1 MLSHWF
7 LTDDIP
13 LALCA
18 SYHHQPGLVVASYL
32 VAAFAAYTAFHLI
45 ARVRAAST
53 TSGRLAWLATAGL
66 SMGFGIW
73 AMHFIAML
81 AVEIPIAIRFNLPL
95 TVLSAGFAI
104 VASAVAFHLVANE
117 TVSRVRLG
125 VAGITLGSGIGLMH
139 YVGMAALS
147 MSARIYYDPW
157 LFALS
162 VVVAVMLSTAAL
174 VTLTMLPVLRTGRW
188 QAARLAGAAVMGLA
202 IVLMHYTGM
211 FATYFYPEP
220 GLQQA
225 GTLFDPPVMAAAISF
240 VALLLVGLALVS
252 ALFDQRAERAE
263 NLLRDAINCISE
275 GFVIYDSADRLV
287 ICNDAYRRM
296 YHESADVM
304 VPGARLE
311 DILRDGL
318 AKGRYPDVQGLD
330 ESWLAERMRQ
340 HRSAQGTIEQ
350 QLSNGSW
357 VLNTDRR
364 MSNGGLV
371 GLRIDISALK
381 AAQTALR
388 DSEQRFRDFAELTSD
403 WFWEQDTNLRFTLV
417 GNGTPLLRPG
427 DQSHIGKLRW
437 ELNDTSRDPDR
448 WEAHKQDVM
457 NHRPF
462 RDFRYDRVGPDGRTR
477 HVSISGV
484 PMHDESGRF
493 LGYRGTGRDI
503 TLEVEAEAEVRLAKE
518 RAEQAETM
526 LRDAVDSISEGFVI
540 YDSEDRFVM
549 CNETYRSLYAQ
560 AADLLVPG
568 ARYEAIVR
576 QWLTRGGQADAG
588 MNIEQALATRLE
600 QHRSDTRTIE
610 QQLSDGRWLMI
621 TDRPMSNGGI
631 AGLRI
636 DISELKSVQA
646 ALHES
651 ERRLDKAQEIAGI
664 GSWEIDASTGD
675 AIWSKQLYR
684 IRGIAPD
691 QQQTLEGLANTIHP
705 DDWGRVREWLYQL
718 RAGVSQQPIEYHIQ
732 RPDSEIRIVNVEG
745 QVVTDASGAVTKITG
760 TVQDVTE
767 RRQTERQLVQA
778 QKMESVGQLTGGLAH
793 DFNNILGAVIGHLDL
808 AESDAEPGSTTAE
821 HCQVALDA
829 ALRGAELVKR
839 LLAFSRRQVLYPK
852 PTNLHGVI
860 ANLLPLV
867 ERALGEHIG
876 ITTQFAPQLWPAVA
890 DTAQL
895 ESAMLNLIV
904 NARDAMPLG
913 GTLAIEAANVTISTT
928 LATTSGELQPGDYAV
943 ISVSDTGSGMPPEV
957 LAHVFEP
964 FFTTKGPAAG
974 SGLGLSMVFGTMQQ
988 LGGTV
993 HIYSEVGVGTTVR
1006 LYLPRADAPQPTQA
1020 KPECSGE
1027 PLPTGDESVL
1037 MVEDNAQIRTVGTT
1051 ILRGLGY
1058 QVTVADSGDAAMQ
1071 HIENG
1076 ERFDLLFSDIVM
1088 PGQLDGIALAH
1099 ALRAYDPTV
1108 RILFTS
1114 GFSSPVTLRERIV
1127 ELEGAE
1133 LIAKPYR
1140 KADLAKLV
1148 RSVLNQATEAV
1159 A

>member
-7 LTDDIP
+7 LTDAIP

-18 SYHHQPGLVVASYL
+18 SYHHQPGLGVASYL

-45 ARVRAAST
+45 ARGRAAST

-81 AVEIPIAIRFNLPL
+81 AVEIPIAIRFDLPV
-95 TVLSAGFAI
+95 TVLSASFAI
-104 VASAVAFHLVANE
+104 VASALAFHLVADE
-117 TVSRVRLG
+117 PVSRVRLG
-125 VAGITLGSGIGLMH
+125 LAGITLGAGIGLMH

-147 MSARIYYDPW
+147 LPARIYYDPW

-162 VVVAVMLSTAAL
+162 VVVAVLLSTAAL
-174 VTLTMLPVLRTGRW
+174 VILTMMPPLRAGRW
-188 QAARLAGAAVMGLA
+188 QTRRLAGAAVMGLA

-225 GTLFDPPVMAAAISF
+225 GTLFDPPIMAAAISF
-240 VALLLVGLALVS
+240 VALLLVGLALVG
-252 ALFDQRAERAE
+252 ALFDQRVERAE

-275 GFVIYDSADRLV
+275 GFVIYDGGDRLV

-296 YHESADVM
+296 YHESADLM
-304 VPGARLE
+304 IPGARLE

-318 AKGRYPDVQGLD
+318 AKGRYPDVQGVD
-330 ESWLAERMRQ
+330 EAWLAERMRQ

-350 QLSNGSW
+350 QLSSGSW

-371 GLRIDISALK
+371 GLRVDISALK

-403 WFWEQDTNLRFTLV
+403 WFWEQDVDLRFTLV
-417 GNGTPLLRPG
+417 GHGTPLLRPG
-427 DQSHIGKLRW
+427 DHSHIGKLRW
-437 ELNDTSRDPDR
+437 EMNDTSKNPER

-484 PMHDESGRF
+484 PMHAESGRF
-493 LGYRGTGRDI
+493 VGYRGTGRDV
-503 TLEVEAEAEVRLAKE
+503 TLEVEAEAEVRQAKE

-540 YDSEDRFVM
+540 YDSEDRLVM
-549 CNETYRSLYAQ
+549 CNEAYRKLYPEG
-560 AADLLVPG
+560 ADVIVPG
-568 ARYEAIVR
+568 KTFEEIVSQVIARGDYSDATGHQKVWLEDRLRQHREAI
-576 QWLTRGGQADAG
+576 G
-588 MNIEQALATRLE
+588 
-600 QHRSDTRTIE
+600 TIE
-610 QQLSDGRWLMI
+610 QRLSNGSWVLI
-621 TDRPMSNGGI
+621 SDRRMRSGGI

-636 DISELKSVQA
+636 DISALKSVQA

-684 IRGIAPD
+684 IRGIHHD

-705 DDWGRVREWLYQL
+705 EDWGRVRDWLYGL
-718 RAGVSQQPIEYHIQ
+718 RDGKPQQAIEYRIQ
-732 RPDSEIRIVNVEG
+732 RPAGEIRIVSVEG
-745 QVVTDASGAVTKITG
+745 HAVADASGVVEKLNG

-778 QKMESVGQLTGGLAH
+778 QKMECVGQLTGGLAH

-808 AESDAEPGSTTAE
+808 AESDAEPGSTAAE

-943 ISVSDTGSGMPPEV
+943 ISVSDTGCGMSPEV
-957 LAHVFEP
+957 LAHAFEP
-964 FFTTKGPAAG
+964 FFTTKGPGAG
-974 SGLGLSMVFGTMQQ
+974 SGLGLSMVFGTM
-988 LGGTV
+988 L
-993 HIYSEVGVGTTVR
+993 S
-1006 LYLPRADAPQPTQA
+1006 LA
-1020 KPECSGE
+1020 
-1027 PLPTGDESVL
+1027 
-1037 MVEDNAQIRTVGTT
+1037 
-1051 ILRGLGY
+1051 
-1058 QVTVADSGDAAMQ
+1058 
-1071 HIENG
+1071 
-1076 ERFDLLFSDIVM
+1076 ERCIST
-1088 PGQLDGIALAH
+1088 A
-1099 ALRAYDPTV
+1099 
-1108 RILFTS
+1108 
-1114 GFSSPVTLRERIV
+1114 
-1127 ELEGAE
+1127 
-1133 LIAKPYR
+1133 
-1140 KADLAKLV
+1140 
-1148 RSVLNQATEAV
+1148 RSA
-1159 A
+1159 

>member
-13 LALCA
+13 LALCTP
-18 SYHHQPGLVVASYL
+18 YHHQPGMVIASYL

-53 TSGRLAWLATAGL
+53 TNARIAWLATAGL

-81 AVEIPIAIRFNLPL
+81 AVEIPIAIRFDLPI
-95 TVLSAGFAI
+95 TVLSACFAAI
-104 VASAVAFHLVANE
+104 ASAVAFHLVAND

-125 VAGITLGSGIGLMH
+125 LAGVILGSGIGLMH

-162 VVVAVMLSTAAL
+162 VVVAVALSTAAL
-174 VTLTMLPVLRTGRW
+174 VILTLLPKWHAGRG
-188 QAARLAGAAVMGLA
+188 QVAQLAGAAIMGFA

-211 FATYFYPEP
+211 FATYFFPVA
-220 GLQQA
+220 GLQQSGA
-225 GTLFDPPVMAAAISF
+225 LFDPPAMAAAICV
-240 VALLLVGLALVS
+240 VAMLLVGLALVG
-252 ALFDQRAERAE
+252 ALFDQRVERAE

-275 GFVIYDSADRLV
+275 GFVIYDSEHRLV
-287 ICNDAYRRM
+287 VCNDAYRRM
-296 YHESADVM
+296 YHQSAHLM

-311 DILRDGL
+311 DIMRDGM
-318 AKGRYPDVQGLD
+318 AKGRYPDVQGFD
-330 ESWLAERMRQ
+330 EAWLAERLRQ
-340 HRSAQGTIEQ
+340 HQSGQGTIEQ
-350 QLSNGSW
+350 LMSDGSW
-357 VLNTDRR
+357 VLSTDRR
-364 MSNGGLV
+364 LSNGGLV

-381 AAQTALR
+381 AAQGALR
-388 DSEQRFRDFAELTSD
+388 DSEQRFRDFAKLTSD
-403 WFWEQDTNLRFTLV
+403 WFWEQDADLRFTAI
-417 GNGTPLLRPG
+417 GIETPLLRPG
-427 DQSHIGKLRW
+427 DLSHIGRQRW
-437 ELNDTSRDPDR
+437 EMNDTTKEPER
-448 WEAHKQDVM
+448 WQAHKQDVM
-457 NHRPF
+457 NHLPF
-462 RDFRYDRVGPDGRTR
+462 RDFRYDRIGPDGKIRY
-477 HVSISGV
+477 VSISGV
-484 PMHDESGRF
+484 PMHDEAGAF
-493 LGYRGTGRDI
+493 VGYRGTGRDI
-503 TLEVEAEAEVRLAKE
+503 TAEVEAEAEIRLAKE

-540 YDSEDRFVM
+540 YDNEDRFVM
-549 CNETYRSLYAQ
+549 CNDTYRSLYGQ
-560 AADLLVPG
+560 AGDLLVPG
-568 ARYEAIVR
+568 TRYESIVR
-576 QWLTRGGQADAG
+576 QWLARGGHGDTSADL
-588 MNIEQALATRLE
+588 EQALATRLQ
-600 QHRSDTRTIE
+600 QHRNGTRTIE

-621 TDRPMSNGGI
+621 TDRPMSNGGV

-651 ERRLDKAQEIAGI
+651 EQRLDKAQEIAGI
-664 GSWEIDASTGD
+664 GSWEIDATTGH

-684 IRGIAPD
+684 IRGIPKD
-691 QQQTLEGLANTIHP
+691 RQQTLEGLANTIHP
-705 DDWGRVREWLYQL
+705 EDWPSVRDWLYRL
-718 RAGVSQQPIEYHIQ
+718 RDGIPQQPIEYRIE
-732 RPDSEIRIVNVEG
+732 RPNGDVRIVNVEG
-745 QVVTDASGAVTKITG
+745 QAITDASGAVVKLVG

-808 AESDAEPGSTTAE
+808 AESETQPGSPAAE
-821 HCQVALDA
+821 HCQIALDA

-839 LLAFSRRQVLYPK
+839 LLAFSRRQVLYPR
-852 PTNLHGVI
+852 PTNLQGVI

-876 ITTQFAPQLWPAVA
+876 ITTHFAPQLWPAVA
-890 DTAQL
+890 DAAQL
-895 ESAMLNLIV
+895 ESAILNLIV
-904 NARDAMPLG
+904 NARDAMPQG
-913 GTLAIEAANVTISTT
+913 GTLAIEAANIVVGTT

-943 ISVSDTGSGMPPEV
+943 ISVSDTGCGMPPDV

-964 FFTTKGPAAG
+964 FFTTKGAAAG

-993 HIYSEVGVGTTVR
+993 LLYSEVDVGTTVR
-1006 LYLPRADAPQPTQA
+1006 MYLPRAETPIPAQLKT
-1020 KPECSGE
+1020 EGSGA
-1027 PLPTGDESVL
+1027 PLPTGREHIL
-1037 MVEDNAQIRTVGTT
+1037 LVEDNAQIRAVGTA

-1058 QVTVADSGDAAMQ
+1058 QVTVAETGDEAMQ
-1071 HIENG
+1071 HIEAG
-1076 ERFDLLFSDIVM
+1076 TRFDLLFTDIVM
-1088 PGQLDGIALAH
+1088 PGQLNGIALAQ
-1099 ALRAYDPTV
+1099 ALRARDPAT
-1108 RILFTS
+1108 RIVFTS
-1114 GFSSPVTLRERIV
+1114 GFSSPVTLRERIA

-1140 KADLAKLV
+1140 KADLALLIHA
-1148 RSVLNQATEAV
+1148 VLNRSADVLA
-1159 A
+1159 